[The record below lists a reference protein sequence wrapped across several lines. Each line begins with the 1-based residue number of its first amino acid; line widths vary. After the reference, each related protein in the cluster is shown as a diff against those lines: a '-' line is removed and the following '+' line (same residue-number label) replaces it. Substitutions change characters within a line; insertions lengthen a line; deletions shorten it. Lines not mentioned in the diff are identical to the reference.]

1 MHEHARMPHIIDTT
15 EKITENIPVSIKGGG
30 ILRTEPRILIVSAS
44 IGTGHNQAAAAIGQ
58 ELRSQRPR
66 AQIDIIDFLQYGSYY
81 RGSLLRETYLKMLH
95 LFPEV
100 FDFLFRWTAGKGQQV
115 KSLFAYSSK
124 NRITELRRQ
133 FKPHILV
140 CTHPFPCA
148 AACCL
153 KGQGALDLP
162 VAAVVTDFGVHP
174 FWIYQEVDAYFVA
187 HDDLR
192 PQLVDRGIHAGR
204 VRACGIP
211 IGKQYSAKVTR
222 AEGVIKEEP
231 VILIMGGGLG
241 LGPLDRVLLHLEAFP
256 HPLRVLVVTA
266 GNRKLLPKLREM
278 AGKSRHK
285 ISIFGFTEKI
295 DQLMGAAD
303 LLITK
308 AGGLTAGEALA
319 KGLPML
325 LIPVIPGHEAE
336 NARFLVQQ
344 GAAVQVRDVAEI
356 TRCLKYLLVEQPG
369 VLDGMRTAAAALAK
383 PDAARDIA
391 AHIVEMA
398 GRANVKRALTGRRK
412 G

>member
-1 MHEHARMPHIIDTT
+1 MHEPVRMPHIIDTT
-15 EKITENIPVSIKGGG
+15 ENITGNIPVIIKGGG

-58 ELRSQRPR
+58 ELRSQRPQ

-81 RGSLLRETYLKMLH
+81 RGSLLRETYLKILH

-124 NRITELRRQ
+124 KRITELRRQ

-140 CTHPFPCA
+140 FTHPFPCA
-148 AACCL
+148 AACYL
-153 KGQGALDLP
+153 KRQGVLDLP

-174 FWIYQEVDAYFVA
+174 FWIYREVDAYFVA
-187 HDDLR
+187 HENLR
-192 PQLVDRGIHAGR
+192 QQLVDKGINAGR

-211 IGKQYSAKVTR
+211 IDKKYSEEVIR
-222 AEGVIKEEP
+222 SEGVIKEEP
-231 VILIMGGGLG
+231 VMLIMGGGLG
-241 LGPLDRVLLHLEAFP
+241 LGPLDSVLVHLEAFP
-256 HPLRVLVVTA
+256 HPLRVFVVA
-266 GNRKLLPKLREM
+266 GSNRKLLPKLREM
-278 AGKSRHK
+278 VGKSRHK
-285 ISIFGFTEKI
+285 IRILGFTEKI
-295 DQLMGAAD
+295 NQLMEAAD

-308 AGGLTAGEALA
+308 AGGLTASEALA

-325 LIPVIPGHEAE
+325 FIPVIPGHEAE

-344 GAAVQVRDVAEI
+344 GAAVQVRDVEEI
-356 TRCLKYLLVEQPG
+356 PRCLQYLLVEQSG
-369 VLDGMRTAAAALAK
+369 VLDGMRRAAAALAK
-383 PDAARDIA
+383 PDAAQDIA
-391 AHIVEMA
+391 AQILEMA
-398 GRANVKRALTGRRK
+398 GRVTVKRALTGRRK

>member
-1 MHEHARMPHIIDTT
+1 M
-15 EKITENIPVSIKGGG
+15 
-30 ILRTEPRILIVSAS
+30 RTEPRILIVSAS

-58 ELRSQRPR
+58 QLRSQRPR

-81 RGSLLRETYLKMLH
+81 RGSLLRETYLKILH

-100 FDFLFRWTAGKGQQV
+100 FDFLFRWTAGQGQQM

-124 NRITELRRQ
+124 KRITELRRQ

-140 CTHPFPCA
+140 FTHPFPCA
-148 AACCL
+148 AACYL
-153 KGQGALDLP
+153 KRQGVLDLP

-174 FWIYQEVDAYFVA
+174 FWIYQEIDAYFVA
-187 HDDLR
+187 HENLR
-192 PQLVDRGIHAGR
+192 QQLLDKGIYARR
-204 VRACGIP
+204 VQACGIP
-211 IGKQYSAKVTR
+211 IDKKYSKGVPR
-222 AEGVIKEEP
+222 SEGVITETP

-241 LGPLDRVLLHLEAFP
+241 LGPLDCVLRHLEAFP
-256 HPLRVLVVTA
+256 HPLRVLVVA
-266 GNRKLLPKLREM
+266 GSNRKLFSKLREM

-285 ISIFGFTEKI
+285 IRIFGFTEKI
-295 DQLMGAAD
+295 NQLMEAAD

-308 AGGLTAGEALA
+308 AGGLTASEALA

-325 LIPVIPGHEAE
+325 FIPVIPGHEAE
-336 NARFLVQQ
+336 NARFLIQQ
-344 GAAVQVRDVAEI
+344 GAAVQVRDVEEI
-356 TRCLKYLLVEQPG
+356 ARCLKYLLVEQPE

-391 AHIVEMA
+391 AQVLEMA
-398 GRANVKRALTGRRK
+398 GRVTVKRALTGRRK